1 METDTRDR
9 ILAAATECFNANGF
23 KRASIG
29 LIAEKADVAK
39 GTIYLYAKDKRDL
52 YYQALHGELR
62 RWIAAMSRKIDRRRR
77 ADDLLMD
84 VSWATLE
91 FLAERPLLRDLMFG
105 ASYGL
110 LPAYATQFDELR
122 ELGSS
127 FVLEILELGVKQEIF
142 DGRLDLPTVAKALS
156 DMHATAVIQRHR
168 MPERLEELAVVQA
181 QIFNL
186 ALRGLRPQ

>member
-1 METDTRDR
+1 MEVDTRER

-29 LIAEKADVAK
+29 LIAEKAGVAK
-39 GTIYLYAKDKRDL
+39 GTIYLYAKDKSDL

-62 RWIAAMSRKIDRRRR
+62 RWIAAMSRRIDRRRR
-77 ADDLLMD
+77 ADELLME
-84 VSWATLE
+84 VSWANLE

-110 LPAYATQFDELR
+110 LPGHAEQFDELR

-127 FVLEILELGVKQEIF
+127 FVREILELGVKQGLF
-142 DGRLDLPTVAKALS
+142 DKALDLPTVARALL
-156 DMHATAVIQRHR
+156 DLQVNAVVQRHR
-168 MPERLEELAVVQA
+168 MPERLAALSVVQA
-181 QIFNL
+181 QIFEL
-186 ALRGLRPQ
+186 SLRGLRPR